1 MNQQIVLHIN
11 LWRKSTCCQ
20 PPVWTMYTPGEEVC
34 FMPPSVAA
42 STSASGQ
49 CVPKSAPTAAPLQS
63 GYLGNQAVLPPQG
76 NLVASL
82 ASKSVPTSQTIMCQN
97 NRSYINTYLHQFT
110 SYKLHIYEIFIWILN
125 TYFVSL
131 CFCMCFC
138 STKCLS
144 ENTIVLEID
153 GQMSAVVD
161 SSAQYVQLARMSVDV
176 LV

>member
-49 CVPKSAPTAAPLQS
+49 CVPKSAPTAAPVQS
-63 GYLGNQAVLPPQG
+63 GYLENQAVLPPQG

-110 SYKLHIYEIFIWILN
+110 SYKLHIYDIFIYEYWIHALSR
-125 TYFVSL
+125 FVSA
-131 CFCMCFC
+131 CVF
-138 STKCLS
+138 
-144 ENTIVLEID
+144 
-153 GQMSAVVD
+153 
-161 SSAQYVQLARMSVDV
+161 AQRSVCQKIQSFWKLMGRWVQ
-176 LV
+176 